1 MKLVL
6 QRTAFVVA
14 VIATQV
20 LNALSSLG
28 WA

>member
-1 MKLVL
+1 MKPLL

-14 VIATQV
+14 VIASQV
-20 LNALSSLG
+20 LSALPLLG